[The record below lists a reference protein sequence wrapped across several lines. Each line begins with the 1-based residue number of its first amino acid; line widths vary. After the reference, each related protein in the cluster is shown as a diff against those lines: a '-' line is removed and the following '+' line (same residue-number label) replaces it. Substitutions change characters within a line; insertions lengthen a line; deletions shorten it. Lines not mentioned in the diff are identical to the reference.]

1 MPGKFLKRT
10 GPRISL
16 LVLALAMAALVA
28 VIPVLLTGDG
38 QGEAA
43 AGAGRPGA
51 STQPAPAPA
60 AADPTIELCAKEG
73 TINVAGAGTVDIWG
87 FAVKPEDK
95 ECSDP
100 SVQAQLP
107 GPTLTI
113 NEGDVLTINLYNNL
127 DVNVSIIV
135 PQLQVLP
142 DTVGVPPSTSDDYTF
157 TADRPGTFLYESGRV
172 AQEGTFGNSSC
183 SDGDDND
190 GDSDVDADDSD
201 CANDNDARIQVP
213 MGLYGALIVR
223 PSSGANFAYNFTGL
237 LSLAII
243 SERADVNGDGVI
255 NGMDDSNSFFGNTS
269 VVDGGV
275 DCDAGIG
282 NAGNLAIAIAD
293 DCTLTP
299 SSGPA
304 VSVQDGEF
312 QIADGPLAASFS
324 VPDVAWRVLNGRV
337 DSNGNGLIDGDD
349 CTFGLVGATDDV
361 DGGDMTDGADVLGNP
376 GDNECGFASAPDP
389 ANNGLVDLDSDG
401 TITSADTCSN
411 GCFFGHNL
419 SHGTVQ
425 DADSEFD
432 VEAVLVLSEIDPAL
446 NADPD
451 GFNTQY
457 YAPKYWLINGKAY
470 PDTAEIT
477 ADEGDQVLI
486 RYLNAGLVHHT
497 MNLVGLHQT
506 VFAGDAYP
514 LTFSYEA
521 VSLTVASGQTF
532 DNFVT
537 IPLDIP
543 SDTDTLYPLYSA
555 NLHVTNVDAFP
566 GGMLTFVSVDAGP

>member
-1 MPGKFLKRT
+1 MDMPGKFLKRT

-43 AGAGRPGA
+43 AGVGRAGA
-51 STQPAPAPA
+51 STQPAPAPVTVS
-60 AADPTIELCAKEG
+60 DHTFNLCATTG
-73 TINVAGAGTVDIWG
+73 SVTMPGLTDIPIWG

-293 DCTLTP
+293 DCTL
-299 SSGPA
+299 
-304 VSVQDGEF
+304 
-312 QIADGPLAASFS
+312 
-324 VPDVAWRVLNGRV
+324 
-337 DSNGNGLIDGDD
+337 
-349 CTFGLVGATDDV
+349 GLVGATDDV

>member
-1 MPGKFLKRT
+1 MPGKTLKSIR
-10 GPRISL
+10 PRIAL

-60 AADPTIELCAKEG
+60 RPAPAPVTVSDHTFNLCATTG
-73 TINVAGAGTVDIWG
+73 SVTMPDLTDIPIWG
-87 FAVKPEDK
+87 FAIKPDDVS
-95 ECSDP
+95 CDDVS
-100 SVQAQLP
+100 AQLP
-107 GPTLTI
+107 GPTLGGPDDTI
-113 NEGDVLTINLYNNL
+113 TAGDTVTIKLYNNL
-127 DVNVSIIV
+127 AQNVSI
-135 PQLQVLP
+135 VLPGLGMVP
-142 DTVGVPPSTSDDYTF
+142 DTVGAGPGGTTSYDF
-157 TADRPGTFLYESGRV
+157 TASRPGAFLYEAGTT
-172 AQEGTFGNSSC
+172 AQ
-183 SDGDDND
+183 
-190 GDSDVDADDSD
+190 
-201 CANDNDARIQVP
+201 IQVA
-213 MGLYGALIVR
+213 MGLYGPLIVR
-223 PSSGANFAYNFTGL
+223 PSLGDTFAYN
-237 LSLAII
+237 
-243 SERADVNGDGVI
+243 
-255 NGMDDSNSFFGNTS
+255 
-269 VVDGGV
+269 
-275 DCDAGIG
+275 
-282 NAGNLAIAIAD
+282 
-293 DCTLTP
+293 
-299 SSGPA
+299 
-304 VSVQDGEF
+304 
-312 QIADGPLAASFS
+312 
-324 VPDVAWRVLNGRV
+324 
-337 DSNGNGLIDGDD
+337 
-349 CTFGLVGATDDV
+349 
-361 DGGDMTDGADVLGNP
+361 
-376 GDNECGFASAPDP
+376 
-389 ANNGLVDLDSDG
+389 
-401 TITSADTCSN
+401 
-411 GCFFGHNL
+411 
-419 SHGTVQ
+419 